1 MHTLKKILLS
11 SVPKLILKMAAFA
24 LTSELDHF
32 DIETS
37 FENFVK
43 ETQQK
48 LLSMPDIQ
56 TNEEA
61 APLTCDLSSF
71 MSINFEAAE
80 PSSSTIA
87 AKEPYPVLQE
97 VAETVLTDELSNQVV
112 KDMGNAIFGDAKL
125 SPVKEGAFVSR
136 CY

>member
-56 TNEEA
+56 A
-61 APLTCDLSSF
+61 DH
-71 MSINFEAAE
+71 
-80 PSSSTIA
+80 
-87 AKEPYPVLQE
+87 
-97 VAETVLTDELSNQVV
+97 
-112 KDMGNAIFGDAKL
+112 
-125 SPVKEGAFVSR
+125 R
-136 CY
+136 